1 MKTHVGDKFPNSNLY
16 IYNAGNME
24 KTNTYKIFDN
34 KKIIVFGMPGAF
46 TPTCSNYHIPSII
59 DQMENFKK
67 KGMYEIFCLVVN
79 DIHVTKAWAEHTKA
93 IETGLKFITDPDGK
107 LVNKLYLSFSAPEIG
122 LINRSKRFCLILE
135 NLIIKNI
142 FLETERGVCD
152 VTLGKNI
159 FNQIEK

>member
-1 MKTHVGDKFPNSNLY
+1 
-16 IYNAGNME
+16 
-24 KTNTYKIFDN
+24 
-34 KKIIVFGMPGAF
+34 
-46 TPTCSNYHIPSII
+46 
-59 DQMENFKK
+59 MENFKK

-79 DIHVTKAWAEHTKA
+79 DIHVTKAWAEQTKA
-93 IETGLKFITDPDGK
+93 IETGLKFITDPDGS
-107 LVNKLYLSFSAPEIG
+107 LVNKLNLSFSAQEIG

-159 FNQIEK
+159 LNKIEE

>member
-1 MKTHVGDKFPNSNLY
+1 MKTNVGDKFPKSNLY

-59 DQMENFKK
+59 DQMENLKK

-79 DIHVTKAWAEHTKA
+79 DIHVTKVWAEQTGG
-93 IETGLKFITDPDGK
+93 TDSGLKFITDTDSS
-107 LVNKLYLSFSAPEIG
+107 LVNKLKLSFCAPDVG
-122 LINRSKRFCLILE
+122 LINRSKRFCLIL
-135 NLIIKNI
+135 NDLIIKKI
-142 FLETERGVCD
+142 LIEEERGICN
-152 VTLGKNI
+152 VTSGENI
-159 FNQIEK
+159 LTQLDK

>member
-1 MKTHVGDKFPNSNLY
+1 MKTHIGDMFPENSLY
-16 IYNAGNME
+16 IYNTGNME

-34 KKIIVFGMPGAF
+34 KKVIIFGMPGAF

-59 DQMENFKK
+59 DQMKNLQK

-79 DIHVTKAWAEHTKA
+79 DIHVTKAWAEQTNA
-93 IETGLKFITDPDGK
+93 IKTGLKFITDPDGK
-107 LVNKLYLSFSAPEIG
+107 LVNKLNLSFSAPEIG

-135 NLIIKNI
+135 NLIIKQI

-159 FNQIEK
+159 LNQIEK

>member
-1 MKTHVGDKFPNSNLY
+1 MKTNVGDKFPDSNLY

-59 DQMENFKK
+59 DQIENLKK

-93 IETGLKFITDPDGK
+93 IETGLKFITDPDGS
-107 LVNKLYLSFSAPEIG
+107 LVNKLNLSFSANRKDLGVSTVLQMTLP
-122 LINRSKRFCLILE
+122 LIML
-135 NLIIKNI
+135 LII
-142 FLETERGVCD
+142 FLSNKFFVKWRY
-152 VTLGKNI
+152 
-159 FNQIEK
+159 

>member
-1 MKTHVGDKFPNSNLY
+1 MKTNVGDKFPESNLF

-24 KTNTYKIFDN
+24 KTNTYKIFDS

-79 DIHVTKAWAEHTKA
+79 DIHVTKVWAEQTGG
-93 IETGLKFITDPDGK
+93 TDSGLKFITDPDGS
-107 LVNKLYLSFSAPEIG
+107 LVNKLNLSFSAQDIG

-142 FLETERGVCD
+142 FLETKRGVCD

-159 FNQIEK
+159 LNKIEE

>member
-1 MKTHVGDKFPNSNLY
+1 MKIHVGDKFPDSNLY
-16 IYNAGNME
+16 IYNAGDMK

-59 DQMENFKK
+59 DQMKNLQK
-67 KGMYEIFCLVVN
+67 KGVYEIFCLVVN
-79 DIHVTKAWAEHTKA
+79 DIHVTKAWAEQTNA
-93 IETGLKFITDPDGK
+93 IKTGLKFITDPDGK
-107 LVNKLYLSFSAPEIG
+107 LVNKLNLSFSAPEIG

-135 NLIIKNI
+135 NLIIKQM

-159 FNQIEK
+159 LNQIEI

>member
-1 MKTHVGDKFPNSNLY
+1 MNIKVGSIFPENSIYLYNDGIMK
-16 IYNAGNME
+16 
-24 KTNTYKIFDN
+24 KTITTSLFS
-34 KKIIVFGMPGAF
+34 KKKVIVIGMPGAF

-59 DQMENFKK
+59 EQMNNFKTH
-67 KGMYEIFCLVVN
+67 GIDEIYCLVVN

-93 IETGLKFITDPDGK
+93 IETGLKFITDPDGT
-107 LVNKLYLSFSAPEIG
+107 LVNKLCLSFTSPEIG